1 MRRLFAVAL
10 LLAAPPAFAQEKSV
24 KPGINDPFKNPD
36 VEKYKGTFEGESREV
51 YAHRDKL
58 VAACGVKAGMVV
70 ADVGAGTGLHT
81 RLFAKA
87 VGDDGQVYAVDIS
100 AKFLEH
106 VQKTSREARLRNVT
120 PVLCNEDAVDLPKG
134 SVDVAFV
141 CDTYH
146 HFEFPHRTLASL
158 HRAIK
163 PGGKLVIVD
172 FKRIEGVSS
181 AWTLNH
187 VRAGQEV
194 VEKEVA
200 AAGFKKADEVKDL
213 LKDNYLVVFTRS
225 MDEPKKDAPK
235 AEPKKEEKKPAAVS
249 PVVPGYGAVVEIPNA
264 VELPQK
270 DGKVVFDVTAV
281 KDAAKPPAGLERV
294 ATLLNLAGAFGPS
307 VNTKVVVVLHGDAT
321 AVALDDDA
329 YKAVTGQPHPASD
342 LLAKL
347 TKAGVEVQ
355 VCGQSL
361 ARKGLDA
368 RGVRKDVQIAA
379 SAVSAVINWQAR
391 GYAYIT
397 AH

>member
-1 MRRLFAVAL
+1 MRRLFVVAL
-10 LLAAPPAFAQEKSV
+10 LLAVSPAFAQEKSV
-24 KPGINDPFKNPD
+24 KPGINDAFKNPD
-36 VEKYKGTFEGESREV
+36 VEKYKNTFEGESREV
-51 YAHRDKL
+51 YVHREKL
-58 VAACGVKAGMVV
+58 VAACELKPGMVV

-87 VGDDGQVYAVDIS
+87 VGDEGQVYAVDIS

-106 VQKTSREARLRNVT
+106 IQKTSREAKLKNVT

-146 HFEFPHRTLASL
+146 HFEFPERTLASL
-158 HRAIK
+158 HRAVK

-172 FKRIEGVSS
+172 FKRIDGVSS

-187 VRAGQEV
+187 VRAGQEL
-194 VEKEVA
+194 VEKEIT

-213 LKDNYLVVFTRS
+213 LKDNYLVVFSREK
-225 MDEPKKDAPK
+225 DEPKKDAPK
-235 AEPKKEEKKPAAVS
+235 AEPKKDEKKPTAVS

-270 DGKVVFDVTAV
+270 GGKVVFDVTAV

-307 VNTKVVVVLHGDAT
+307 VNAKVVVVLHGDAT
-321 AVALDDDA
+321 AVALDDAA
-329 YKAVTGQPHPASD
+329 YKAATGEPHPAAD

-361 ARKGLDA
+361 ARKGLDP
-368 RGVRKDVQIAA
+368 RGVRKDVQVAA
-379 SAVSAVINWQAR
+379 SAVSAVISWQAR
-391 GYAYIT
+391 GYAYVP